1 MARLGSRLLT
11 LTIDGTSYTAEVT
24 SAKITSAAAAS
35 GDVSFAEA
43 AAGGGRQYTLNLK
56 FFQDPAAST
65 LWDKV
70 WSAAGTTVPVV
81 IFPNG
86 GTIDATHPSITGNV
100 VISEPDGDLI
110 GGDASGDSTVRWVT
124 ECAWLFE
131 AKPVRHFS

>member
-11 LTIDGTSYTAEVT
+11 LTIGGTDYTAEVT

-43 AAGGGRQYTLNLK
+43 ATGGGRQYTLALK

-70 WSAAGTTVPVV
+70 WSAAGTTVATVLHPA
-81 IFPNG
+81 G
-86 GTIDATHPSITGNV
+86 GTVDATHPTITGDV

-124 ECAWLFE
+124 EVAWIY
-131 AKPVRHFS
+131 ASKPVRAFS